1 MTTTTFQPNEIIK
14 ELNNILFRFAL
25 IDTET
30 SFEKFL
36 ESYLDVIIEK
46 LNYNDELVKKKVME
60 VLSNINKRSM
70 VTSNIQFPID
80 KLLSLYHNEEK
91 SMMVKNFAII
101 YIEKGFKTLSPTSKV
116 PFLSQITKDINKLQ
130 SLHQDIFCHIILS
143 ILISVQIP
151 KNEKEKNELFEF
163 LRNEKESKIILSFF
177 FDFLITPPPE
187 AQSKAIVG
195 GIPPCHSSVSL
206 QRIMGKQLNKYDFN
220 QLNERKLAIL
230 NVLSSGVIQQENDI
244 FLHFLVAS
252 VDSNFQEV
260 QKKAEDFIKRLSKV
274 KFENSE
280 LIEQMYSIF
289 LGSQAIAS
297 KKQSQQQQQQQQTQP
312 EIPLD
317 QRRQE
322 ASPILK
328 ERILQYFCKSIV
340 AANQFSLTLHV
351 IFDSIYGSS
360 TTMKL
365 KQSAMIFVQ
374 WVFRH
379 SSDQQLSTMGP
390 VIFSGLLKLIDELE
404 NSGSTSKE
412 VNELKSFTYMS
423 LGLLCK
429 RNKDLFKNDI
439 QLIGKLMRKV
449 TTEESMVAISIQDSL
464 VMMREAFIEP
474 SKEIGDQLISIL
486 NSFVHGYEN
495 SEYQIRTICLQW
507 AQHCFPF
514 QDIRSRYISL
524 IFSGDS
530 RPDIREEAK
539 RGLEPY
545 QHQGN
550 MMIPPTIEES
560 KQIYPDFKSLLN
572 YIIDRR
578 EELIKSNT
586 GSGGGGKSKYFQG
599 GLQIGFSAMSYEN
612 MLELLRKCLRKS
624 ALLNG
629 QTTSQYVMD
638 SLDKDSIEK
647 YLSFIEIGLQSKIGD
662 EVALVSS
669 TSLLDLMNL
678 DEQVIEQFAQ
688 SPAKLGL
695 IEKLIQSSKPLFKD
709 LYSKMIGL
717 ISFYFNKEKLDE
729 LINQF
734 MKKVEFDND
743 VIEVYGSMLSLASMI
758 SNFNRK
764 QQSEKIN
771 QESVVKKFINL
782 IFERFIDHNNQAIK
796 LCTVQSIG
804 LVGVYKSLPF
814 STLDEKLKII
824 SKLIQLVKSTA
835 SSERNLAE
843 GSIQALGWI
852 CFGDSDNDS
861 KEFKEKVV
869 DSLFELVNNKNEEM
883 QFTIGE
889 TLSLIIGGHKM
900 KQSIFP
906 FSPFSTEEILSE
918 KRKEIEFLGSQSNML
933 IDDDNN
939 NNSGNDDDGGDDESK
954 NIIKTF
960 DRILTNYFSDRQS
973 PITRCSA
980 GIWMVCLLKNFGKLP
995 FVQPQLPLIQNGF
1008 ISLLSDNNELTQDV
1022 ASKGI
1027 TLVYDSSIDP
1037 KFKEFLVSNLGKT
1050 LSGKPTQKAPGST
1063 ELLPEGTINGGNKTG
1078 SALTYKELTS
1088 VANDLGKP
1096 DMVYKLMNL
1105 STHHQIWNSKKG
1117 ASFAIVSLASK
1128 AKDELAPLLPS
1139 LIPKIY
1145 RFVYDPNPKMAASM
1159 KSILNAL
1166 IDQKDLF
1173 PQYFQPI
1180 LKEVLQG
1187 MGTTAWRVR
1196 EASCSAIPDTIQNA
1210 TPEQILPYLEEIFF
1224 MSFRTLDDIKESVRK
1239 AAEVSMKSIG
1249 NVSARLCDPAYTSPS
1264 KAKEVLK
1271 LILPFI
1277 LNKGISNDSNE
1288 VKQFSIK
1295 QLVRISKSSKQLL
1308 TPYIPDMITVLLE
1321 SLSSLEPA
1329 SFNYASFHA
1338 ESMNVSQEQLESM
1351 RVEISKTSPLNDI
1364 LEVCQRY
1371 IDDSNITQVL
1381 ANLNQLVQ
1389 FSVGIIT
1396 RVGVA
1401 KFIGALFQ
1409 SKTAPINDLP
1419 EQSLTKLINTMFPSV
1434 IDKSPTIR
1442 KHFIVALSHI
1452 LSKSPTK
1459 LMGQLLDR
1467 ISSLVSADS
1476 DPLQLEDNLIIV
1488 GTIYKELFK
1497 NCPSKISNFNVDVIP
1512 FLYFYKSHPKKEI
1525 SELYKSIW
1533 DDNSIGSIK
1542 LYSDEIIK
1550 LITTNMN
1557 SGTWSTKEQA
1567 ALCLSSL
1574 TDDIRNM
1581 IDTHLPMILNLIVQG
1596 LKGRTYPGKD
1606 SLLGSLSTLSTICSK
1621 TIIDSSN
1628 NNNNNNNN
1636 NSSSSN
1642 NGNNIPTPS
1651 EIVNIMFNEC
1661 KKNDLEYKRKAITN
1675 LSIILKSFNT
1685 IDIYDKVIEEF
1696 YPFVFNQSTEESMN
1710 VDPKEEIDKDE
1721 LKLRPMKALIRTQIY
1736 NVIGDSFKAS
1746 TKETKLKNLSIA
1758 DSLLNNLVSS
1768 LWSEQQS
1775 ILYALSCFVKSIW
1788 SLDDCSESSNFYLD
1802 ETNIIKL
1809 FSTIAETLNYT
1820 KYQAV
1825 KKSCLDLLED
1835 IVVTGGKFK
1844 IINSNFDKIKFLITE
1859 ASKKDNSIG
1868 VQVDKLLKLL
1878 N

>member
-1 MTTTTFQPNEIIK
+1 MTTIEQPNEAIK

-30 SFEKFL
+30 SFERFL

-46 LNYNDELVKKKVME
+46 LNHNDESVKKKVLE

-70 VTSNIQFPID
+70 VTSNIQFPIE
-80 KLLSLYHNEEK
+80 KLLSLFHNDEK
-91 SMMVKNFAII
+91 SVTVKSFAII
-101 YIEKGFKTLSPTSKV
+101 YIEKGFKSLSSTSKV
-116 PFLSQITKDINKLQ
+116 PFLSQITKDIYRLPSTQ
-130 SLHQDIFCHIILS
+130 QDIFCHIILS
-143 ILISVQIP
+143 ILISIQIP
-151 KNEKEKNELFEF
+151 KSEKEKNELFEF
-163 LRNEKESKIILSFF
+163 LRNEKDNKVILSFF
-177 FDFLITPPPE
+177 FDFLITPPPD
-187 AQSKAIVG
+187 AQTKVIA

-230 NVLSSGVIQQENDI
+230 NVLSCGVIQQENDI
-244 FLHFLVAS
+244 FLHFLVTS
-252 VDSNFQEV
+252 VDINFQEV
-260 QKKAEDFIKRLSKV
+260 QKKAEDTIKRLSKV
-274 KFENSE
+274 KFENVQ
-280 LIEQMYSIF
+280 LVEQMYSLF
-289 LGSQAIAS
+289 LGSQVIAQN
-297 KKQSQQQQQQQQTQP
+297 KQPKQD
-312 EIPLD
+312 IPID
-317 QRRQE
+317 QRRHE
-322 ASPILK
+322 ASPALK
-328 ERILQYFCKSIV
+328 ERILQYFCKSIP

-351 IFDSIYGSS
+351 IFDSIYGSA

-404 NSGSTSKE
+404 NSGSTSKDI
-412 VNELKSFTYMS
+412 NELKSFTYMS

-439 QLIGKLMRKV
+439 QLIGKLMKKV
-449 TTEESMVAISIQDSL
+449 STEESMVAISIQDSL
-464 VMMREAFIEP
+464 VMIREAFIDP
-474 SKEIGDQLISIL
+474 SPDIGDQLIGIL

-550 MMIPPTIEES
+550 MMIPSTLEES

-578 EELIKSNT
+578 NELIKSNT
-586 GSGGGGKSKYFQG
+586 NGGKSKYFQG

-629 QTTSQYVMD
+629 QTTSQYVINT
-638 SLDKDSIEK
+638 LDKDTIEK

-662 EVALVSS
+662 DVALVSS

-688 SPAKLGL
+688 SPTKLGL
-695 IEKLIQSSKPLFKD
+695 IDKLIQSSKPLFKD

-717 ISFYFNKEKLDE
+717 ISFYFTKEKLDE

-734 MKKVEFDND
+734 LKKVEFDND
-743 VIEVYGSMLSLASMI
+743 VIEVYGSMLSLASII

-764 QQSEKIN
+764 QQYDKIN
-771 QESVVKKFINL
+771 QEVIVKKFINL
-782 IFERFIDHNNQAIK
+782 IFEKFIDHNNQAIK

-804 LVGVYKSLPF
+804 LVGIYRSLPF
-814 STLDEKLKII
+814 STLEEKLKII
-824 SKLIQLVKSTA
+824 SKLIQVVKSTA
-835 SSERNLAE
+835 SSERNLSE
-843 GSIQALGWI
+843 GAIQSLGWI

-906 FSPFSTEEILSE
+906 FSPFTTEEILSE
-918 KRKEIEFLGSQSNML
+918 KRKEIEYLGSQSNML
-933 IDDDNN
+933 IDDDKEDKNN
-939 NNSGNDDDGGDDESK
+939 GNSEIATDEESK

-995 FVQPQLPLIQNGF
+995 FVQPQLPMIQNGF

-1078 SALTYKELTS
+1078 SVLTYKELTS

-1187 MGTTAWRVR
+1187 MGTNSWRVR

-1210 TPEQILPYLEEIFF
+1210 TPEEILPYLEEIFY

-1249 NVSARLCDPAYTSPS
+1249 NVSARLCDPSYTSPT

-1338 ESMNVSQEQLESM
+1338 ESLNVSQEQLESM

-1381 ANLNQLVQ
+1381 SNLNQLVQ

-1396 RVGVA
+1396 RVGVS

-1409 SKTAPINDLP
+1409 SKTAPVNDLP
-1419 EQSLTKLINTMFPSV
+1419 EQTLTKLINTMFPSIV
-1434 IDKSPTIR
+1434 DKSPTIR

-1452 LSKSPTK
+1452 LSKSPIK
-1459 LMGQLLDR
+1459 LVGSVLER
-1467 ISSLVSADS
+1467 VSGLVSPDS

-1497 NCPSKISNFNVDVIP
+1497 NCPSKIANFNVDVIP

-1581 IDTHLPMILNLIVQG
+1581 IDTHLPIILNLIVQG

-1606 SLLGSLSTLSTICSK
+1606 SLLTSLSTLSTICSK
-1621 TIIDSSN
+1621 TIIDSSSS
-1628 NNNNNNNN
+1628 
-1636 NSSSSN
+1636 NSSS
-1642 NGNNIPTPS
+1642 IPTPS

-1696 YPFVFNQSTEESMN
+1696 YPFVFEQIEESSMN
-1710 VDPKEEIDKDE
+1710 VDSKEEIDKDE
-1721 LKLRPMKALIRTQIY
+1721 LKLRPMKALIRTQVY

-1746 TKETKLKNLSIA
+1746 TKETKLKNLSVA

-1768 LWSEQQS
+1768 LWSEQQT

-1788 SLDDCSESSNFYLD
+1788 SLDDCSESSASNFYLA
-1802 ETNIIKL
+1802 ENNVIKL

-1820 KYQAV
+1820 KYQVV

-1835 IVVTGGKFK
+1835 IVVVGGKFK
-1844 IINSNFDKIKFLITE
+1844 IIHSNFDKIKLLITE
-1859 ASKKDNSIG
+1859 ASKKDNTIG

>member
-1 MTTTTFQPNEIIK
+1 MTTNQPNEIIK

-46 LNYNDELVKKKVME
+46 LNHNDESVKKKVME

-70 VTSNIQFPID
+70 VTSNIQFPIE
-80 KLLSLYHNEEK
+80 KLLSLYHNDEK

-101 YIEKGFKTLSPTSKV
+101 YIEKGFKTLSSTSKV

-163 LRNEKESKIILSFF
+163 LRNEKESKVILSFF
-177 FDFLITPPPE
+177 FDFLITPPPD
-187 AQSKAIVG
+187 AQTKAIV
-195 GIPPCHSSVSL
+195 GIPPCHSSQSL

-220 QLNERKLAIL
+220 QLSERKLAIL
-230 NVLSSGVIQQENDI
+230 NVLSCGVIQQENDI

-252 VDSNFQEV
+252 VDPIFQEV

-274 KFENSE
+274 KFENTQ
-280 LIEQMYSIF
+280 LIDQMYSIF

-297 KKQSQQQQQQQQTQP
+297 KKQSPSSPSSQQQQP

-317 QRRQE
+317 QRRQA
-322 ASPILK
+322 ASPNLK

-365 KQSAMIFVQ
+365 KQAAMIFVQ

-412 VNELKSFTYMS
+412 INELKSFTYMS

-439 QLIGKLMRKV
+439 QLIGKLMKKV
-449 TTEESMVAISIQDSL
+449 TTEEAMVALSIQDSL

-474 SKEIGDQLISIL
+474 SKEIGDQLIDIL
-486 NSFVHGYEN
+486 NSFVHGYEKG
-495 SEYQIRTICLQW
+495 EYQIRTICLQW

-530 RPDIREEAK
+530 RPDIRDEAK

-550 MMIPPTIEES
+550 MMIPSSIEES

-578 EELIKSNT
+578 EELTKQNS
-586 GSGGGGKSKYFQG
+586 SGGSKSKYFQG
-599 GLQIGFSAMSYEN
+599 GLQIGFSAISYEN
-612 MLELLRKCLRKS
+612 MLALLRKCLRKS

-629 QTTSQYVMD
+629 QITSQYVTD
-638 SLDKDSIEK
+638 SLDKNTIEK

-688 SPAKLGL
+688 SPPKLAL

-717 ISFYFNKEKLDE
+717 IGFYFSKERLDE

-743 VIEVYGSMLSLASMI
+743 VIEVYGSMLSLASII

-764 QQSEKIN
+764 RYSDKIN
-771 QESVVKKFINL
+771 QELVVKKFINL

-852 CFGDSDNDS
+852 CFGDSDSGS

-906 FSPFSTEEILSE
+906 FSPFTTEEILSE
-918 KRKEIEFLGSQSNML
+918 KRKEIEYLGSQSNML
-933 IDDDNN
+933 IDDNSNN
-939 NNSGNDDDGGDDESK
+939 NNSLDDNDDESK

-980 GIWMVCLLKNFGKLP
+980 GIWMVCLLKNFGKLS
-995 FVQPQLPLIQNGF
+995 FVQSQLPMIQNGF

-1078 SALTYKELTS
+1078 SVLTYKELTS

-1128 AKDELAPLLPS
+1128 AKEELAPLLPS

-1187 MGTTAWRVR
+1187 MGTNAWRVR

-1210 TPEQILPYLEEIFF
+1210 TPEQILPYLEEIFY

-1249 NVSARLCDPAYTSPS
+1249 NVSARLCDPSYTSPT

-1295 QLVRISKSSKQLL
+1295 QLVRISKSSKELL

-1329 SFNYASFHA
+1329 GFNYASFHA

-1371 IDDSNITQVL
+1371 IDDTNITQVL

-1419 EQSLTKLINTMFPSV
+1419 EQTLTKLINTMFPS
-1434 IDKSPTIR
+1434 ITDRSPTIR

-1459 LMGQLLDR
+1459 LMGQVLDR
-1467 ISSLVSADS
+1467 VSSIVSPDS
-1476 DPLQLEDNLIIV
+1476 DPLHLEDNLIIV

-1497 NCPSKISNFNVDVIP
+1497 NCPSKITNFNVDVIP

-1606 SLLGSLSTLSTICSK
+1606 SLLASLSTLSTICSK

-1628 NNNNNNNN
+1628 NNNNN
-1636 NSSSSN
+1636 
-1642 NGNNIPTPS
+1642 NNIPTPS

-1675 LSIILKSFNT
+1675 LSIILKSFDT

-1696 YPFVFNQSTEESMN
+1696 YPFVFNQQQQSSNEESMN
-1710 VDPKEEIDKDE
+1710 VDSKEEIDKDE

-1746 TKETKLKNLSIA
+1746 TKETKLKNLSVT

-1775 ILYALSCFVKSIW
+1775 ILYALSCIIKSIW
-1788 SLDDCSESSNFYLD
+1788 SLDDCSESSGTKFYLD
-1802 ETNIIKL
+1802 ESNIIKL

-1835 IVVTGGKFK
+1835 IVVTGSKFK

>member
-1 MTTTTFQPNEIIK
+1 MTTIIQPNEIIK

-46 LNYNDELVKKKVME
+46 LNYNDESVKKKVME

-70 VTSNIQFPID
+70 VTSNVQFPID
-80 KLLSLYHNEEK
+80 KLLSLYHNDEK

-101 YIEKGFKTLSPTSKV
+101 YIEKGFKTLSSTSKV

-163 LRNEKESKIILSFF
+163 LRNEKESKVILSFF
-177 FDFLITPPPE
+177 FDFLITPQPDV
-187 AQSKAIVG
+187 QTKAIV

-230 NVLSSGVIQQENDI
+230 NVLSCGVIQQENDI
-244 FLHFLVAS
+244 FIHFLVAS
-252 VDSNFQEV
+252 VDPNFQEV

-274 KFENSE
+274 KFENTE

-289 LGSQAIAS
+289 LGSQAS
-297 KKQSQQQQQQQQTQP
+297 KKQQQPPQP

-412 VNELKSFTYMS
+412 INELKSFTYMS

-439 QLIGKLMRKV
+439 QLIGKLMKKV
-449 TTEESMVAISIQDSL
+449 TTEESMVAVSIQDSL
-464 VMMREAFIEP
+464 VMMREAFVDP
-474 SKEIGDQLISIL
+474 SKEVGDQLIGIL

-550 MMIPPTIEES
+550 MMVPSTIEES
-560 KQIYPDFKSLLN
+560 KQMYPDFKLLLN
-572 YIIDRR
+572 YIIERR
-578 EELIKSNT
+578 DELIKLN
-586 GSGGGGKSKYFQG
+586 GGGGGGKSKYFQG

-629 QTTSQYVMD
+629 QITSQYVMD
-638 SLDKDSIEK
+638 SLDKDTIEK

-688 SPAKLGL
+688 SQTKLGL

-717 ISFYFNKEKLDE
+717 ISFYFGKEKLDE
-729 LINQF
+729 LVNQL

-743 VIEVYGSMLSLASMI
+743 VIEVYGSMLSLASII
-758 SNFNRK
+758 SNSNRK
-764 QQSEKIN
+764 QQSDRIN
-771 QESVVKKFINL
+771 QESIVKKFINL

-843 GSIQALGWI
+843 GSIQSLGWI
-852 CFGDSDNDS
+852 CFGDSNSDS

-906 FSPFSTEEILSE
+906 FSPFTTEEILSE
-918 KRKEIEFLGSQSNML
+918 KRKEIECLGSQSNMST
-933 IDDDNN
+933 DGDDYDDN
-939 NNSGNDDDGGDDESK
+939 SEIAKDDESK

-980 GIWMVCLLKNFGKLP
+980 GIWMVCLLKNFGKLS
-995 FVQPQLPLIQNGF
+995 FVQPQLPMIQNGF

-1063 ELLPEGTINGGNKTG
+1063 ELLPEGTINSGNKTG
-1078 SALTYKELTS
+1078 SVLTYKELTS

-1187 MGTTAWRVR
+1187 MGTNSWRVR

-1210 TPEQILPYLEEIFF
+1210 TPEQILPYLEEIFY

-1249 NVSARLCDPAYTSPS
+1249 NVSARLCDPAYTSS
-1264 KAKEVLK
+1264 TQAKEVLK

-1381 ANLNQLVQ
+1381 SNLNQLVQ

-1401 KFIGALFQ
+1401 KFIGVLFQ

-1419 EQSLTKLINTMFPSV
+1419 EQTLSKLINTMFPS
-1434 IDKSPTIR
+1434 ITDKSPTIR
-1442 KHFIVALSHI
+1442 KHFIVTLSHI
-1452 LSKSPTK
+1452 LSKSPIK
-1459 LMGQLLDR
+1459 LIGQVLDR
-1467 ISSLVSADS
+1467 VSSLVSPDS

-1497 NCPSKISNFNVDVIP
+1497 NCPSKITNFNVDVIP

-1606 SLLGSLSTLSTICSK
+1606 SLLASLSTLSTICSK

-1628 NNNNNNNN
+1628 NDN
-1636 NSSSSN
+1636 
-1642 NGNNIPTPS
+1642 NNIPTPS

-1696 YPFVFNQSTEESMN
+1696 YPFVFNQQPTEESSMN
-1710 VDPKEEIDKDE
+1710 IDSKEEIDKDE

-1746 TKETKLKNLSIA
+1746 SKETKLNNLSVA

-1775 ILYALSCFVKSIW
+1775 ILYALSCFIKSIW
-1788 SLDDCSESSNFYLD
+1788 SLDDCSESSGSKFYLD
-1802 ETNIIKL
+1802 ETNIVKL

-1835 IVVTGGKFK
+1835 IVVSGGKFK
-1844 IINSNFDKIKFLITE
+1844 IVNSNYDKIKFLITE

-1868 VQVDKLLKLL
+1868 VQVDRLLKLL